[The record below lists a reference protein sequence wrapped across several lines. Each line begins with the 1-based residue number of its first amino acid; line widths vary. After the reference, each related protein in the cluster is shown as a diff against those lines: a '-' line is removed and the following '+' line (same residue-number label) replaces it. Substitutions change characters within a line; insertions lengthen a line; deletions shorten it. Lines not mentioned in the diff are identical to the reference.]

1 MTDDH
6 RPIRVF
12 IVDDHPVVRHGLRSL
27 LAGHPDL
34 DVVGEA
40 GDGPQALSWLV
51 DHEADVLLLDIQMGG
66 QSGLDIA
73 RRLRRS
79 HPSLKIVILTTYDDE
94 TYVREALEAGVSG
107 FLLKS
112 VSHERLPDSIRA
124 VMRGEK
130 LLSPALISMVV
141 AGYQELSEEQAVREA
156 GLTAEEL
163 QVLAAI
169 AEGAGNRDVAER
181 FFWSEATAKRRV
193 QEIMAKL
200 GVSSRAQAVAEA
212 ARRGWI

>member
-1 MTDDH
+1 MSNDPC
-6 RPIRVF
+6 PIRVF

-40 GDGPQALSWLV
+40 GDGAQALAWLASN
-51 DHEADVLLLDIQMGG
+51 EADVLLLDIQMKG
-66 QSGLDIA
+66 QSGLDVA

-79 HPSLKIVILTTYDDE
+79 HPDLKIVVLTTYDDE
-94 TYVREALEAGVSG
+94 TYVHEALEAGVSG

-124 VMRGEK
+124 VMKGEK
-130 LLSPALISMVV
+130 LLSPTLISTVV
-141 AGYQELSEEQAVREA
+141 AGYQELAQEQAVRES
-156 GLTAEEL
+156 GLTSEEV

-169 AEGAGNRDVAER
+169 AEGAGNKDVAER